1 MIGNNAMNAWFLLFC
16 ALWLAWAHPVAGQ
29 ELKSIRISLSLG
41 SAQLPLWAARDAGLF
56 AKHGLNAEFLGL
68 QVASR
73 QVQLLL
79 AGGKLPA
86 RPSGNTPPKGRL
98 QGGGINNMKG
108 LLHSLSPF
116 GINIST
122 IKKPRDLQGR
132 II

>member
-1 MIGNNAMNAWFLLFC
+1 MIGNNTMNAWFLFFC

-56 AKHGLNAEFLGL
+56 AKYGLNAEFLGL

-79 AGGKLPA
+79 AGGTPPG
-86 RPSGNTPPKGRL
+86 RPLRNPPPKGGH
-98 QGGGINNMKG
+98 QGGGITIMMRI
-108 LLHSLSPF
+108 LHSFLLFVVNSPA
-116 GINIST
+116 I
-122 IKKPRDLQGR
+122 
-132 II
+132 